1 MKKMLLAMLV
11 LGVAG
16 ALRAQDFSKLEAEL
30 AVEKPA
36 EKSADKPA
44 EKPTE
49 KPAEQATPK
58 FLVILP
64 EEVDGV
70 WYWSYFT
77 TESQHIVQSA
87 VEKKLVDA
95 GLDVVDLSTLK
106 MNKNGSLDSLMGTAG
121 AVAQAKEAGAAYV
134 IVGKATAVNGGT
146 SVAYG
151 VTVTRM
157 AANLTAKIVRVSD
170 GKVLK
175 VVEASANE
183 GGQGMRAAG
192 QSALKKAGADLS
204 SELVR
209 AARKIANP

>member
-1 MKKMLLAMLV
+1 MKKLMLMLV
-11 LGVAG
+11 VAG
-16 ALRAQDFSKLEAEL
+16 LSLAGRAQDFSKLEAEL
-30 AVEKPA
+30 SVEKPA
-36 EKSADKPA
+36 EKTA
-44 EKPTE
+44 EKPAE
-49 KPAEQATPK
+49 KPAEQAAPK

-64 EEVDGV
+64 EEVDGI

-106 MNKNGSLDSLMGTAG
+106 MNKNGSLDALMGTSG

-151 VTVTRM
+151 LTVTRM

-192 QSALKKAGADLS
+192 QAALKKAGASLASDLVKS
-204 SELVR
+204 
-209 AARKIANP
+209 ARKLASP